1 MDAATKPQEE
11 RASAKDPPPT
21 ESPQPEPSK
30 PSKTSDVASPL
41 EHLVCP
47 ISYELPVDP
56 VMAEDGNIYERS
68 AIEEWLSHQQKSPMT
83 NQPMGTK
90 LLPAFQIRSMIETM
104 VRSGGISGEMAVSWQ
119 KRLEEE
125 QELAAVKE
133 KADGGDL
140 VAMATLSVWSREGR
154 RGLRKDVLQSFRW
167 LERAAKAGSLEA
179 LRWIGGFYLFGYE
192 PVAKDVPT
200 GLMFLTEA
208 AAHGDGPACR
218 LLGDLYR
225 TGKHGPPRSVEH
237 ACKWFERACK
247 ADGWSESRHKERV
260 EAWLR
265 EHAYGPADE
274 WVLPSVTADWP
285 TDVLY

>member
-1 MDAATKPQEE
+1 MSGKRSASDAVGEPESSETSK
-11 RASAKDPPPT
+11 RCRLRSAVD
-21 ESPQPEPSK
+21 ESL
-30 PSKTSDVASPL
+30 T
-41 EHLVCP
+41 HLVCA
-47 ISYELPVDP
+47 ITQELPLDP
-56 VMAEDGNIYERS
+56 VTAEDGNIYERS
-68 AIEEWLSHQQKSPMT
+68 AIEEWLSRQQKSPMT

-104 VRSGGISGEMAVSWQ
+104 VRSGGISGEMAKSWQ

-265 EHAYGPADE
+265 EHARGPADE

>member
-1 MDAATKPQEE
+1 MSGKRSASDAVGEPESSETSK
-11 RASAKDPPPT
+11 RCRLRSAVD
-21 ESPQPEPSK
+21 ESL
-30 PSKTSDVASPL
+30 T
-41 EHLVCP
+41 HLVCA
-47 ISYELPVDP
+47 ITQELPLDP
-56 VMAEDGNIYERS
+56 VTAEDGNIYERS
-68 AIEEWLSHQQKSPMT
+68 AIEEWLSRQQKSPMT

-104 VRSGGISGEMAVSWQ
+104 VRSGGISGEMAKSWQ

-167 LERAAKAGSLEA
+167 LERAAKAGSLQA
-179 LRWIGGFYLFGYE
+179 LRYVGGVYLFGYE
-192 PVAKDVPT
+192 PVAQDVPT
-200 GLMFLTEA
+200 ALVFLTEA

-237 ACKWFERACK
+237 ARKWFERACK

-265 EHAYGPADE
+265 EHAHGPADE